1 MKKLFHQ
8 LGIIAIFA
16 ITVTSC
22 SKSSNDLVAN
32 EKTAAVEPS
41 GMQIG
46 NSNYGTILS
55 NETEIFN
62 FINQPIELELGVPE
76 RSFLNE
82 GNGELA
88 VFYVLVSPD
97 FINEP
102 MKIATF
108 GTVDN
113 STGEV
118 IRTYELIN
126 STYADDYGVT
136 VPERIKDRPSMFA
149 VINLTEAFG
158 EHANVPINLYSEI
171 ITEQGTLVSRFPA
184 AFVYQQ

>member
-22 SKSSNDLVAN
+22 SKSSNDLAAN
-32 EKTAAVEPS
+32 EKAVNVKTS

-46 NSNYGTILS
+46 NSDYGTILN
-55 NETEIFN
+55 NETQIFN
-62 FINQPIELELGVPE
+62 FINQPIELELGIPE
-76 RSFLNE
+76 KSFLNE
-82 GNGELA
+82 GSGEFA

-102 MKIATF
+102 MKIATLS
-108 GTVDN
+108 TADN
-113 STGEV
+113 SAGEV
-118 IRTYELIN
+118 IGTYELIN
-126 STYADDYGVT
+126 SIYAESYGVT
-136 VPERIKDRPSMFA
+136 VPDKLKERPCMFA
-149 VINLTEAFG
+149 VINLKEGFG
-158 EHANVPINLYSEI
+158 EHPNVPINLYSEI
-171 ITEQGTLVSRFPA
+171 VTEHGTLISRMPN

>member
-1 MKKLFHQ
+1 MKKLIH
-8 LGIIAIFA
+8 LSIVAIFA

-22 SKSSNDLVAN
+22 SKSSNDLAAN

-46 NSNYGTILS
+46 NSNYGTILN

-76 RSFLNE
+76 KSFLNE
-82 GNGELA
+82 GNGEFA

-108 GTVDN
+108 STADN
-113 STGEV
+113 STGE
-118 IRTYELIN
+118 IIGTYELIN
-126 STYADDYGVT
+126 STYADNYGVI
-136 VPERIKDRPSMFA
+136 VPDKLKDRPSMFA
-149 VINLTEAFG
+149 LINLREAFG

-171 ITEQGTLVSRFPA
+171 VTEQGTLVSRFPA

>member
-22 SKSSNDLVAN
+22 SKSSNDLAAN

-46 NSNYGTILS
+46 NSNYGTILN

-82 GNGELA
+82 GNGEFA

-102 MKIATF
+102 MKIATLSAA
-108 GTVDN
+108 DN
-113 STGEV
+113 SIGE
-118 IRTYELIN
+118 IIGTYELIN
-126 STYADDYGVT
+126 STYADNYGVI
-136 VPERIKDRPSMFA
+136 VPDKLKDRPSMFA
-149 VINLTEAFG
+149 LINLREAFG

-171 ITEQGTLVSRFPA
+171 VTEYGTLVSRMPN